1 MSQGLKVSVII
12 PTFNRAHTL
21 ERAINSVKAQTFKQF
36 ELIIVDDG
44 STDNTAKLL
53 KQYKDI
59 KIITQDNMGVSH
71 ARNSA
76 IAQAQGQYISFLDSD
91 DEWLPHKLE
100 AQLQLL
106 DSTNV
111 KWVHG
116 EEIWIRNGVRVN
128 QMKKHKKGG
137 GNQFIPS
144 LERCM
149 ISPSTVIIEKKILEK
164 AGCFRDD
171 YPVCEDYDLWLKLT
185 ASHEIGF
192 VSDPVIIKYGGH
204 SDQLSSKFYAMDYW
218 RVKSLDW
225 VLANNKLSSEQRE
238 TVINVLTK
246 KAKILMK
253 GYQKH
258 QNLRHFD
265 EVERIFLKV
274 GFFS

>member
-225 VLANNKLSSEQRE
+225 VLANNKLSSEQR
-238 TVINVLTK
+238 
-246 KAKILMK
+246 
-253 GYQKH
+253 
-258 QNLRHFD
+258 
-265 EVERIFLKV
+265 
-274 GFFS
+274 